1 MQHCEKLIA
10 LIMIVCDSSCVGLLI
25 VLEILSGITAWS
37 PMVGTPIDQVR
48 RLINQGLIKDLIS
61 PLLSVDL

>member
-1 MQHCEKLIA
+1 MT
-10 LIMIVCDSSCVGLLI
+10 

-48 RLINQGLIKDLIS
+48 RLINQGLIKDLI
-61 PLLSVDL
+61 PLHKQSSMNMFHSRFCYVYEVV